1 MLLLLPASQLHGEA
15 PPSQAETSQ
24 LPSSSAPPL
33 RQAIPTPNTAA
44 PNSHHQQRTKTAQER
59 NAQDPSPVLPNAS
72 MGNAQFPQESRP
84 SESAVHQDAS
94 APVQVPRAEQI
105 GTSGQVKFNFD
116 DADLYSVI
124 QTILGIALKVNY
136 VIDQRVKGR
145 VTFRSATPVA
155 RENILP
161 LLEVILRLN
170 GMAVV
175 EDGGIYRILPIG
187 EITREPAP
195 IGFGRNPGDV
205 AVEGKAV
212 LQVVPVRHILSSE
225 LVRLIAPFVSS
236 TATVVDV
243 PKNNQI
249 VVVDTDASVKRIL
262 QLVNI
267 FDSDQSGQNTPQVF
281 VHHVQNSKAK
291 DLVSLLQQMFSP
303 QKTLTDKMIG
313 KAAPPQG
320 QTARA
325 AGERSAAVNP
335 LPVPHSQS
343 AGNDVMTSDVLRF
356 FSDDLANTIIILGT
370 AEDYEKIQAAIKK
383 IDIVPRQV
391 VIEGVIAQI
400 GLSNTMNL
408 GLAWSI
414 NANISDIGGR
424 IRMNASSLDPAK
436 IPGTGFTYSGTD
448 AAGVVRAVISSLA
461 TESKAKL
468 LATPHILVADNREAR
483 IQVGQS
489 VPIPTSETF
498 GTPGVAP
505 QRTIQYKDI
514 GIILKVKPRINDGGL
529 VSLDIVQEVS
539 TFSTVLLFSDEK
551 QIILNKTEASTNLI
565 VQDGQTIVIGGLIR
579 EDESKAKAGI
589 PFLSKIPILGYLFGN
604 TGMDESR
611 TELIIL
617 LTPRVI
623 KTQKDAAVAT
633 SSYVDRFTDTGAGG
647 DIKIKKEELMKL
659 IDLFKQDSGANN
671 RQGTPT
677 N

>member
-1 MLLLLPASQLHGEA
+1 
-15 PPSQAETSQ
+15 
-24 LPSSSAPPL
+24 
-33 RQAIPTPNTAA
+33 
-44 PNSHHQQRTKTAQER
+44 
-59 NAQDPSPVLPNAS
+59 
-72 MGNAQFPQESRP
+72 
-84 SESAVHQDAS
+84 
-94 APVQVPRAEQI
+94 VPRAEQS
-105 GTSGQVKFNFD
+105 GAGGQVNFNFD

-124 QTILGIALKVNY
+124 QTILGIALRVNY

-145 VTFRSATPVA
+145 VTFRSATPVQ

-170 GMAVV
+170 GVAVV
-175 EDGGIYRILPIG
+175 EDGDIYRVLPIG
-187 EITREPAP
+187 EIMREPAP
-195 IGFGRNPGDV
+195 IGFGRDPGTFSV
-205 AVEGKAV
+205 KGKAV
-212 LQVVPVRHILSSE
+212 LQVIPVRYILSSE

-267 FDSDQSGQNTPQVF
+267 FDSDQLGQKSPQVF

-291 DLVSLLQQMFSP
+291 DLVGLLQQMFSP
-303 QKTLTDKMIG
+303 QKSSTDKMIG
-313 KAAPPQG
+313 AAASPKS
-320 QTARA
+320 QTMQTT
-325 AGERSAAVNP
+325 GGKSAAANP
-335 LPVPHSQS
+335 SHVPHLQS
-343 AGNDVMTSDVLRF
+343 TGSDVMTSDALRF

-370 AEDYEKIQAAIKK
+370 PEDYEKIKAAIQK

-436 IPGTGFTYSGTD
+436 IPGTGFTYTGTD
-448 AAGVVRAVISSLA
+448 AAGVIRAVVASLA

-539 TFSTVLLFSDEK
+539 TYSTVLLFSDEK

-604 TGMDESR
+604 TGLDESR

-623 KTQKDAAVAT
+623 KTQKDAATAT

-647 DIKIKKEELMKL
+647 DIKIKKEELMKV
-659 IDLFKQDSGANN
+659 IDLFKQKSGANS
-671 RQGTPT
+671 QQKAPPAAEMT